1 MIATNQHSSSDLH
14 SKPFVV
20 GRTGKRIS
28 TASISSQ
35 NNIRVLA
42 ALVETRRPARTLE
55 VGLALGCSALA
66 MADGHRANVSSPA
79 GHHVA
84 IDPFQESVW
93 DDCGV
98 LALDAAGLSSF
109 CTIMREHSWRALPRL
124 TDAGEE
130 FGILYI
136 DGSHLFE
143 DVFIDFFYC
152 ARLVGPGGIILF
164 DDASDRH
171 VAKVIRFV
179 RRNMLHA
186 FREIGLEGYRDMTT
200 TADRLKYRA
209 ARALGRI
216 QLVAFERIGD
226 PVRTWDSPFTAF

>member
-1 MIATNQHSSSDLH
+1 MVTTTPRSISDLRAT
-14 SKPFVV
+14 PFVQ

-35 NNIRVLA
+35 NNIRVLSALMA
-42 ALVETRRPARTLE
+42 ALRPARTLE

-66 MADGHRANVSSPA
+66 LAGGHRANGVPPS
-79 GHHVA
+79 GQHVA
-84 IDPFQESVW
+84 IDPFQETVW

-98 LALDAAGLSSF
+98 LAIDAAGLAPYCRVVRDYSSQ
-109 CTIMREHSWRALPRL
+109 ALPRL
-124 TDAGEE
+124 IEEGGE
-130 FGILYI
+130 FGLLYI

-143 DVFIDFFYC
+143 DVFVDFFYC
-152 ARLVGPGGIILF
+152 ARLVCPGGVILF

-179 RRNMLHA
+179 RRNMRHA
-186 FREIGLEGYRDMTT
+186 FREVDLEKYRDMTSF
-200 TADRLKYRA
+200 AGRLKYRTA
-209 ARALGRI
+209 TALGRI

-226 PVRTWDSPFTAF
+226 PIRAWSSPFSAF